1 MYGMGAKLMAKNLG
15 VSIEEGK
22 DILNKFFET
31 FPDMKKFIE
40 YNEWAAKQVGYV
52 EDYLG
57 RRRHLKD
64 AQLDELEFRATK
76 DLYTNCEIFPD
87 CNPADNRIT
96 IPDEDA
102 NKKWKYIWETEYKGK
117 GYNVK
122 AEFKEKAKEAGVST
136 FDNGAFISKTLTQ
149 STNARIQGCLSG
161 DVRVQTKDFGIKKLK
176 ELSGQT
182 VTLWDGYD
190 WTSGLVVASGKKQKC
205 VIHFTDGSSI
215 VCSPNHKFCLY
226 DETSKVFIECKDLQV
241 LDNVS
246 ISNNYYDFIGKSM
259 GNYVTIASIDI
270 TDEYIDMY
278 DVCDT
283 DRGYFVAD
291 GLITHNSAASLTK
304 KAMVNI
310 YRDKKL
316 RDLGFHILIPIH
328 DELLGECPKENAE
341 EVSKRLQEVMID
353 AAKPECSVVMKCD
366 PYIVKRWYADEL
378 SNIIEDDYYK
388 LTHKQGKSEEEAVDI
403 LCKENCELHRDVVK
417 QMCLGT
423 YDVLSG
429 DI

>member
-1 MYGMGAKLMAKNLG
+1 MAKNLG
-15 VSIEEGK
+15 VSREEGK

-87 CNPADNRIT
+87 CNSADNRIT

-102 NKKWKYIWETEYKGK
+102 NTKWKYIWETEYKGK

-122 AEFKEKAKEAGVST
+122 AEFKEKAKEAGVPT
-136 FDNGAFISKTLTQ
+136 FDNGACISKTLTQ
-149 STNARIQGCLSG
+149 STNARIQG
-161 DVRVQTKDFGIKKLK
+161 
-176 ELSGQT
+176 
-182 VTLWDGYD
+182 
-190 WTSGLVVASGKKQKC
+190 
-205 VIHFTDGSSI
+205 
-215 VCSPNHKFCLY
+215 
-226 DETSKVFIECKDLQV
+226 
-241 LDNVS
+241 
-246 ISNNYYDFIGKSM
+246 
-259 GNYVTIASIDI
+259 
-270 TDEYIDMY
+270 
-278 DVCDT
+278 
-283 DRGYFVAD
+283 
-291 GLITHNSAASLTK
+291 SAASLTK